1 MARQSSAPPDYSG
14 FYGDDVDPD
23 PDQIN
28 ELDEVSK
35 MPTKVLLPSK
45 KATPKPSISGPV
57 ERESE
62 DEIVDGRK
70 WSREETFTLLDI
82 MKIML
87 PQFSLPNVKKA
98 TLWKKMA
105 EKMKKQGIFNRSDA
119 DCSAK
124 WRNLK
129 QRYHKLTSPLQN
141 KSSQRQAE
149 WPFMAKMDVLLK
161 NNPVVTLEQVAE
173 VVDGEVREA
182 KGITLAGRPEKKL

>member
-1 MARQSSAPPDYSG
+1 MGSIMSPKDEKRRRVAPPTHMARQSSAPPDYSG

-35 MPTKVLLPSK
+35 MPTKVLPPSK

-98 TLWKKMA
+98 TLWKKVRYCFDVHSV
-105 EKMKKQGIFNRSDA
+105 FNHYFH
-119 DCSAK
+119 
-124 WRNLK
+124 
-129 QRYHKLTSPLQN
+129 YHT
-141 KSSQRQAE
+141 
-149 WPFMAKMDVLLK
+149 VL
-161 NNPVVTLEQVAE
+161 
-173 VVDGEVREA
+173 
-182 KGITLAGRPEKKL
+182 